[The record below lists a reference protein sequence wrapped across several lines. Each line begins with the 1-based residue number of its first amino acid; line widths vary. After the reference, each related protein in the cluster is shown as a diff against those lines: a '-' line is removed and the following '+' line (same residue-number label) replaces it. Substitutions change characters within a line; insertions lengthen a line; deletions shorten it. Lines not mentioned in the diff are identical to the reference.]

1 MNKWSLKILS
11 FLIFCLLSIGVNAN
25 QNELVILTTFSR
37 DPLIP
42 LVEEFKRLN
51 SGVEVKVV
59 HRPTSSSMKLLNNQ
73 YIEDIDLVLTS
84 SPLVISRLTMQEK
97 LVDVPTSFK
106 PPLSLSTYILPKPN
120 KVVTIGYSG
129 AGVVW
134 NRDYFNNHELPEPT
148 SFTSLTDPVYFGHV
162 TMSTPS
168 RSGTTQLMV
177 ESILTQYGW
186 NKGWQIIANV
196 GANLAT
202 ISSRSFGVADSVAA
216 GSIGVGPT
224 IDSYAKN
231 LKRKLDYIDFRH
243 DEDLTLMPTYIGFVK
258 QKTEDTYRQR
268 FVELLLSNEIQT
280 AIQTN
285 TFAKYSVNDTKL
297 LHGKHV
303 VLDLDALMEREHGII
318 HLYDVLITQQL
329 PQLQDAWLAIIQARK
344 RFASSKLALI
354 ELDHLQKR
362 LFSPPIN
369 QSEFLHSMQE
379 IFSTHESGNTHKP
392 EVRAKLAQ
400 WQHTVKTHRE
410 STISNVIQS
419 VRNLVQGAGL

>member
-1 MNKWSLKILS
+1 M
-11 FLIFCLLSIGVNAN
+11 NAN
-25 QNELVILTTFSR
+25 ENELVILTTFSR

-51 SGVEVKVV
+51 ANAKVKVV

-97 LVDVPTSFK
+97 LMDVPTRFK
-106 PPLSLSTYILPKPN
+106 PPLPLSAYILPELS

-134 NRDYFNNHELPEPT
+134 NRDYFRNHQLPDPT
-148 SFTSLTDPVYFGHV
+148 SFSSLTNPIYFGHV
-162 TMSTPS
+162 TMSAPS

-186 NKGWQIIANV
+186 NQGWQIITNV

-202 ISSRSFGVADSVAA
+202 ISSRSFGVADSIAA

-231 LKRKLDYIDFRH
+231 LKQKLDYIDFTH
-243 DEDLTLMPTYIGFVK
+243 DKDLTLMPTYIGFVK
-258 QKTEDTYRQR
+258 QKTEDAYRRR
-268 FVELLLSNEIQT
+268 FVELLLSNTIQT

-285 TFAKYSVNDTKL
+285 TFAKYSVNDTAL

-303 VLDLDALMEREHGII
+303 ILNLDSLLEREHGII
-318 HLYDVLITQQL
+318 HLFDVLVTRQL
-329 PQLQDAWLAIIQARK
+329 PQLQDAWLALIQARN
-344 RFASSKLALI
+344 RFGNNELALT
-354 ELDHLQKR
+354 ELDRLQQQ
-362 LFSPPIN
+362 LFSPPISQAEFS
-369 QSEFLHSMQE
+369 QSMAE
-379 IFSTHESGNTHKP
+379 IFPSQQSSDIQKP

-400 WQHTVKTHRE
+400 WQHMVKTQRE
-410 STISNVIQS
+410 VTIHSVMQS
-419 VRNLVQGAGL
+419 VRGLIQGEGR